1 MIPSL
6 AHQHTVDEVDILEET
21 TRYILSLEEKLLEKV
36 REHGL
41 PEHLVKIR
49 DNLAASDDLSDNTED
64 NIDMKT
70 LQAILHK
77 FAQPELE
84 KKEGERR
91 KEELRKEKEHLQNT
105 FVAGS

>member
-49 DNLAASDDLSDNTED
+49 DNLADSDDLSDNTED

-70 LQAILHK
+70 LQSILHK

-84 KKEGERR
+84 KKEEERRKGEERERR
-91 KEELRKEKEHLQNT
+91 KEEQSR
-105 FVAGS
+105 